1 MNGIKELDHLV
12 MGMNGQYIPV
22 KNGGDP
28 VRSPETIPTGYNL
41 YGFDPS
47 RVPTKAAFEQGSEL
61 VDDVIANYY
70 KEHGNYPDKLAFSL
84 WSIET
89 MRHFGVLESQ
99 ALYAMGLKPVWSES
113 GRVTGTEI
121 VPASELKRPRV
132 DVVLSATG
140 LYRDAFPNVM
150 QLLAKGIESVA
161 KLKEDNNSIWDNSQ
175 RIAQELAEQGVEAAE
190 AEYLSTVR
198 IFSNA
203 SGRYGSGVSGPVFA
217 SETWIEDSDIADNY
231 MNKMGYYYG
240 SRDSSSADGSSR
252 WGKKVGLV
260 KGPDGVEREVNL
272 YAEQLSGTDVALFS
286 RSSNVYGMITS
297 DDPFEYFGSLALA
310 VRNIDGA
317 SPQMMISNLRDANNA
332 KAENAS
338 TFLAKELRSRNFHK
352 RWVEE
357 MMKEGYSGATT
368 MSSNLSNFWGWNVV
382 DPNLTRDDQWQEFFE
397 VYVEDKLDVGINE
410 FFEQVNPE
418 SQAAMLETML
428 EANRKDY
435 WQADAETL
443 KKMIERFAA
452 MANKHDLF
460 IDNDKLREYVD
471 QQAAGFGLEL
481 TLPELDPAASLPADH
496 QASELAQQNTE
507 QPTEQVEGQKL
518 EKVEQ
523 TEVTDQ
529 EWDMQLITAL
539 SLSLLF
545 FLGGVLLQMRPAR
558 VEAA

>member
-1 MNGIKELDHLV
+1 
-12 MGMNGQYIPV
+12 MGLSGQYIPV

-47 RVPTKAAFEQGSEL
+47 RVPTKAAFEQGREL
-61 VDDVIANYY
+61 ADDVIANYY
-70 KEHGNYPDKLAFSL
+70 QQHGHYPDKLAFSL

-89 MRHFGVLESQ
+89 MRHYGVLESQ

-175 RIAQELAEQGVEAAE
+175 RIARELAEQGVEAGE

-240 SRDSSSADGSSR
+240 PERSSENGSGSA
-252 WGKKVGLV
+252 WGQKVGMV

-310 VRNIDGA
+310 VRNIDGE

-352 RWVEE
+352 RWVTE

-382 DPNLTRDDQWQEFFE
+382 DPKLTRDDQWQEFFE

-435 WQADAETL
+435 WQADEETL
-443 KKMIERFAA
+443 KKMVERFTEL
-452 MANKHDLF
+452 ANKHDLF
-460 IDNDKLREYVD
+460 IDNDKLREYVG
-471 QQAAGFGLEL
+471 QQAAGFGLNMS
-481 TLPELDPAASLPADH
+481 LPAMDPAAQLPADQ
-496 QASELAQQNTE
+496 QASEAAQQNAQQTE
-507 QPTEQVEGQKL
+507 QPIEQVEGQKL
-518 EKVEQ
+518 DKVESV
-523 TEVTDQ
+523 EAAEATDKK
-529 EWDMQLITAL
+529 WDMQLIAAL

-545 FLGGVLLQMRPAR
+545 FLGGVLLQMRPVR
-558 VEAA
+558 VETA